1 MAIAAI
7 SPGLTKTQ
15 GHLICVLRSGVGY
28 WTKQAGAKFN
38 AMVDGSKARF
48 RNGFPSRANQRIQIR
63 GPGATLRG
71 SPPLDGKPLNYHLKM
86 RSPWGRFAGGVGP
99 MNRLSTPGTNRAGI
113 SIGR

>member
-48 RNGFPSRANQRIQIR
+48 RNGFPSRANHEIR

-86 RSPWGRFAGGVGP
+86 RRLGGVLRVAWGR
-99 MNRLSTPGTNRAGI
+99 
-113 SIGR
+113 